1 MTLLNAITHLR
12 TRCLAKADEF
22 AELDALVSGAKTYS
36 VFAAELDRLLNTVQ
50 LDTAQ
55 MPPITPPVDTV
66 RSLPAEA
73 VRRRQRQQHLRREM
87 ARKRISGTASADAIQ
102 EIARPATD
110 GYDPDADA
118 RFVADLRAKGGKQ

>member
-1 MTLLNAITHLR
+1 MTLLNAITYLR

-36 VFAAELDRLLNTVQ
+36 AFAAELDRLLSTVQ
-50 LDTAQ
+50 LDAAQ
-55 MPPITPPVDTV
+55 MPPITPPDDAV

-73 VRRRQRQQHLRREM
+73 VRRRQRQQHLRREIT
-87 ARKRISGTASADAIQ
+87 RKRISGTASADAIQ
-102 EIARPATD
+102 EIARPVTD

-118 RFVADLRAKGGKQ
+118 RF